1 MTCDETRAVLS
12 AAADGEVHPEIGGRS
27 LSEAQAHEAHCAGCT
42 RFRRHLDA
50 TREHL
55 TARVAPPPGAPDLA
69 TAVLARVRAE
79 APAPAPD
86 RRSPSRP
93 RPVAPQAPRRP
104 MIPAAAVFVA
114 AALAAA
120 LLVHTTVG
128 SRGPGVTVADLPDR
142 VVAAQH
148 DVPALAGRLTLVE
161 RGWNPAVPE
170 RRFTGRLE
178 YAAPETLRLT
188 LVDRTRYPAGAW
200 APNDLRLVVDDD
212 RWSVSG
218 LRDCPSPAQP
228 ACTPPAADRRSVVG
242 RAPFA
247 VASPSPL
254 ELVMPVQSFALAGTA
269 VSLPPE
275 RVDGRPTVGIE
286 TTAAQIGPLLEALRP
301 AGNLRRAHP
310 ADPVDLRLDEATL
323 VPVRVTVRAGEGPDR
338 EAWAENRGYADRA
351 GDTIVDLTVLDLEV
365 PRGAAVDALR
375 ASIRHQVPDDV
386 EAGTFTD
393 AGFRDGAF
401 GTTPAPVPSDLP
413 DGLAPHRAGTTSTPG
428 GPTVHLRSWSDGR
441 AWLTVA
447 ATAEWPGG
455 RLFGDLGTAVRPLA
469 LGNGASGYLSED
481 GERIGI
487 HTDDLD
493 IVVSGSVARE
503 ELVSAAKSLDVAG
516 RPVPDQWAEAA
527 SADVAAAR
535 RVVSPLVLPGRLD
548 GFAAPALRIE
558 RGVVTAVFAGAGD
571 RSFVLEQAAAAKLPP
586 PVDADG
592 VAPVEVRGR
601 PGRYVLD
608 RGEVEWHE
616 RGVVVRLRSLT
627 LGRPELL
634 AIAEGLRPA

>member
-42 RFRRHLDA
+42 RFRQHLDA

-55 TARVAPPPGAPDLA
+55 TATVAPPWGAPDLA
-69 TAVLARVRAE
+69 TTVLARVRTE

-104 MIPAAAVFVA
+104 LIPAAAVFVA
-114 AALAAA
+114 AALSAA

-128 SRGPGVTVADLPDR
+128 DRGPGVAVADLPDR

-170 RRFTGRLE
+170 RRFTGRLD

-188 LVDRTRYPAGAW
+188 LVDRTRYPGGAW

-365 PRGAAVDALR
+365 PR
-375 ASIRHQVPDDV
+375 
-386 EAGTFTD
+386 
-393 AGFRDGAF
+393 
-401 GTTPAPVPSDLP
+401 
-413 DGLAPHRAGTTSTPG
+413 
-428 GPTVHLRSWSDGR
+428 
-441 AWLTVA
+441 
-447 ATAEWPGG
+447 
-455 RLFGDLGTAVRPLA
+455 
-469 LGNGASGYLSED
+469 
-481 GERIGI
+481 
-487 HTDDLD
+487 
-493 IVVSGSVARE
+493 
-503 ELVSAAKSLDVAG
+503 
-516 RPVPDQWAEAA
+516 
-527 SADVAAAR
+527 
-535 RVVSPLVLPGRLD
+535 
-548 GFAAPALRIE
+548 
-558 RGVVTAVFAGAGD
+558 
-571 RSFVLEQAAAAKLPP
+571 
-586 PVDADG
+586 
-592 VAPVEVRGR
+592 
-601 PGRYVLD
+601 
-608 RGEVEWHE
+608 
-616 RGVVVRLRSLT
+616 
-627 LGRPELL
+627 
-634 AIAEGLRPA
+634 